1 MSKGLPRG
9 FNLDSTSFS
18 PYEDLQIEPPKKVT
32 MRTTPQFTQVSFPYE
47 NDADLGGGIAYT
59 EPFRLLS
66 ESGVRKL
73 RSAVDKEAPTR
84 AKGNER
90 VPCCLRGLAYL
101 STAVRQYTECPTLL
115 QLFSQLARQPLGV
128 HPISMNIGHTN
139 ISKTGADYVEQWHTD
154 SVDYV
159 LVMILSDLTDMNGG
173 ELQVLNVPD
182 ATGKMFDDLKA
193 NGVPEKL
200 VKSISYLKPGYGIFM
215 QGSKIL
221 HRVKA
226 VLEAR
231 EPRISMVS
239 SFCNLDVF
247 QPDSTRYHTFA
258 HQDPDDVHPLEFA
271 RHKAWR
277 IEGKMKYVME
287 KCTFGTDPLHLSRVF
302 ADAAEEMLRASKL
315 LAKKEDDALGF
326 FN

>member
-1 MSKGLPRG
+1 M
-9 FNLDSTSFS
+9 
-18 PYEDLQIEPPKKVT
+18 VT
-32 MRTTPQFTQVSFPYE
+32 Q
-47 NDADLGGGIAYT
+47 D
-59 EPFRLLS
+59 
-66 ESGVRKL
+66 
-73 RSAVDKEAPTR
+73 
-84 AKGNER
+84 
-90 VPCCLRGLAYL
+90 
-101 STAVRQYTECPTLL
+101 
-115 QLFSQLARQPLGV
+115 
-128 HPISMNIGHTN
+128 
-139 ISKTGADYVEQWHTD
+139 QWHTD

-159 LVMILSDLTDMNGG
+159 LVMILSDLADMKGG

-182 ATGKMFDDLKA
+182 ATGQLFDALKA
-193 NGVPEKL
+193 NGVPEDL
-200 VKSISYLKPGYGIFM
+200 VRTVSYLQPGFGIFM

-247 QPDSTRYHTFA
+247 QPDSTRYHTFS

-277 IEGKMKYVME
+277 VQGKLNYILE
-287 KCTFGTDPLHLSRVF
+287 QCTFGTDPMHLSAVF
-302 ADAAEEMLRASKL
+302 AEAAEELLRTSKL
-315 LAKKEDDALGF
+315 LSKEEDDALAF